1 MLINNKS
8 LINTINKLNLTD
20 DEREKFN
27 KISEDDR
34 GNFLYNGKPI
44 MGGATAEQ
52 TAQIEINNDLYFY
65 LKIIKLISYI

>member
-1 MLINNKS
+1 
-8 LINTINKLNLTD
+8 
-20 DEREKFN
+20 
-27 KISEDDR
+27 
-34 GNFLYNGKPI
+34 

>member
-1 MLINNKS
+1 MPSSFLLYTKG
-8 LINTINKLNLTD
+8 KKD
-20 DEREKFN
+20 YK
-27 KISEDDR
+27 
-34 GNFLYNGKPI
+34 GNFIDNGKPI